1 MVTTAPN
8 DGVPDDDDASGTS
21 GSSRSSPMTLSAD
34 GSHVVAVPLPSTPE
48 WLQPGTHVSK
58 QLSDGGFVHGIVGP
72 LTDPEGRVVEG
83 SRCCRRAFCWE
94 LDVELL
100 ELETIA
106 ELIAN
111 GELKRADASRA
122 PPRVEFVVRTTS
134 GKPDTSG
141 PLEPGSVAPR
151 GTRRESLT

>member
-1 MVTTAPN
+1 MAAAQPDALRPAALGARMVTTAPN

-72 LTDPEGRVVEG
+72 LTDPVEYM
-83 SRCCRRAFCWE
+83 
-94 LDVELL
+94 
-100 ELETIA
+100 
-106 ELIAN
+106 
-111 GELKRADASRA
+111 KQ
-122 PPRVEFVVRTTS
+122 P
-134 GKPDTSG
+134 
-141 PLEPGSVAPR
+141 
-151 GTRRESLT
+151 